1 MYSCYVGGGKCSSPR
16 PTNENHHHHHHK
28 REPKSSKK
36 KKNQHKR
43 CDGALRRNSHSPYAR
58 RRPNENNNGFWFLG
72 EVWSFYPS
80 FSGRTTY
87 RLLTIQYLGVSVEV
101 GTVGTYCT
109 YTTTAAKL
117 MVSEEH
123 HLLFVA
129 TDGMVLSSYLV
140 ASPKLS

>member
-36 KKNQHKR
+36 KEPAQEVELS
-43 CDGALRRNSHSPYAR
+43 AATHSPYAR

-87 RLLTIQYLGVSVEV
+87 RLQYLGVSVEV
-101 GTVGTYCT
+101 GTVGTYI
-109 YTTTAAKL
+109 
-117 MVSEEH
+117 H
-123 HLLFVA
+123 HYGGETHGFGRTSLTFCSYRRYGTILLLGCL
-129 TDGMVLSSYLV
+129 TKTILSNYL
-140 ASPKLS
+140 SLE